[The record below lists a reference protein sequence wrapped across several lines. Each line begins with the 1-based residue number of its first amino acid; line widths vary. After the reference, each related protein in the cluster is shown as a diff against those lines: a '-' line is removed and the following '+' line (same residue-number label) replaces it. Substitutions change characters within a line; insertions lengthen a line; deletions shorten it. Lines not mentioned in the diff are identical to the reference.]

1 MCRTGGAQRSPQ
13 GSNPNAAA
21 IDWATANDMRWMK
34 VVSKDRGQRR
44 YGGELR
50 SYYNYGINGSGAVET
65 YALRPGWHAGS
76 LPTMRQIGKG
86 PNKILR

>member
-1 MCRTGGAQRSPQ
+1 
-13 GSNPNAAA
+13 
-21 IDWATANDMRWMK
+21 MRWMK

-86 PNKILR
+86 PNKNLRDNRFV